1 MNLAVNTVADDC
13 NWRECPNCYEAY
25 VYSSNKDQ
33 QHLLPR
39 LLGCGHLVCSSCA
52 TELWQDAQV
61 CCPTCMETSACE
73 SAEHLPIPQSTPLTS
88 PSGSPMHSPQA
99 RRPQSGGFSGGD
111 SDGSRPSSLSA
122 GTQSR
127 LLDFLTSSP
136 KSAAPQ
142 GEEGDRLD
150 AEQQEEPE
158 SKHHLCLVDQ
168 CSRERL
174 EGRYF
179 CEAHK
184 DRIKRITW
192 TTAATMS
199 KRYTGVSDYT
209 ISTITGGDQVRWQ
222 LL

>member
-1 MNLAVNTVADDC
+1 MNLAVTTVADDC

-25 VYSSNKDQ
+25 VYSKEQ
-33 QHLLPR
+33 QQLLPR

-52 TELWQDAQV
+52 SELWMDAQV
-61 CCPTCMETSACE
+61 TCPTCLETSACD

-88 PSGSPMHSPQA
+88 PSGSPMHSPQT
-99 RRPQSGGFSGGD
+99 RPQSMGFGSGD
-111 SDGSRPSSLSA
+111 NEGSRPSSLSA

-142 GEEGDRLD
+142 GEQGDRLD
-150 AEQQEEPE
+150 AEQQEEQE
-158 SKHHLCLVDQ
+158 NKYNLCLVDQ

-192 TTAATMS
+192 TTAATMK
-199 KRYTGVSDYT
+199 KRFLDVSDYT
-209 ISTITGGDQVRWQ
+209 ISTTTEGDQVRS
-222 LL
+222 